1 MAYFG
6 SDYYGKRNFESLFY
20 ALESLNHE
28 YKDKIRLYIFIN
40 DKKLIKRLASSLAVK
55 NNIKIKK
62 PLEYLEFL
70 NATTKFD
77 VLIVND
83 LLTHDNF
90 DVNPYLP
97 SKLSDYLGSQSDI
110 WAISEPGSS
119 LSKYDAKYKSDIN
132 DFTSSGRQLV
142 KILKDHGYED
152 ENYSFDKD
160 YLVKRLTLL
169 NELYEKEFCKNQKL
183 KQKSRKIFG
192 VFK

>member
-1 MAYFG
+1 M
-6 SDYYGKRNFESLFY
+6 
-20 ALESLNHE
+20 ESLNHE
-28 YKDKIRLYIFIN
+28 YNEKIRLYLFIN

-132 DFTSSGRQLV
+132 DFTSSGR
-142 KILKDHGYED
+142 
-152 ENYSFDKD
+152 
-160 YLVKRLTLL
+160 
-169 NELYEKEFCKNQKL
+169 
-183 KQKSRKIFG
+183 
-192 VFK
+192 